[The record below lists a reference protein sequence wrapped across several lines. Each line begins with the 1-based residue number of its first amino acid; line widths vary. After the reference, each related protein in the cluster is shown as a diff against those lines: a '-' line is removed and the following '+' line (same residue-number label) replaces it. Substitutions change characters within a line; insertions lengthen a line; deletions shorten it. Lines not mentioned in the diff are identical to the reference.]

1 MLTYGGGEL
10 AMYADTV
17 SELLSA
23 VIPGYDELLSNAH
36 RIECRVR

>member
-1 MLTYGGGEL
+1 VLTYGGGEL

-23 VIPGYDELLSNAH
+23 VIPGYDELPIRFRKSSGNT
-36 RIECRVR
+36 

>member
-23 VIPGYDELLSNAH
+23 VIPGYDVLPIRFRKSSGNT
-36 RIECRVR
+36 